1 MPSNG
6 SKRLQI
12 KAPFGKV
19 TRLFILSI
27 YFYCCVHYRLNQV
40 INQRP
45 NKEKHKK
52 TRKMTKLAIIK
63 AAISHIY
70 TLQDL
75 LLDPVDDMHH
85 DHHYHHQSPEHSS
98 MYHEQH
104 LPSLIPFPVSESHKN
119 EEDEKSKCY
128 ELNVK
133 VEQEV
138 EIYEAVDATDA
149 QIDEDDQ
156 YVIVDGSEEYKII
169 PVEQEY
175 TATSSICLPPLLIF
189 DCYANLYSQQIN

>member
-1 MPSNG
+1 
-6 SKRLQI
+6 
-12 KAPFGKV
+12 
-19 TRLFILSI
+19 
-27 YFYCCVHYRLNQV
+27 
-40 INQRP
+40 
-45 NKEKHKK
+45 
-52 TRKMTKLAIIK
+52 MTKLAIIK

-75 LLDPVDDMHH
+75 LSDPVG

-104 LPSLIPFPVSESHKN
+104 LPSLIPFPVSESHNN

-138 EIYEAVDATDA
+138 EIYEAVEATDA
-149 QIDEDDQ
+149 QTDEEKQ
-156 YVIVDGSEEYKII
+156 YLIVDGTEEYKII
-169 PVEQEY
+169 PVQQEY
-175 TATSSICLPPLLIF
+175 TPASSICLPPLLIF